1 MRHPVFSILIY
12 LSWINI
18 QFAMQRKFQMDT
30 QNEPPIQCTHHETWD
45 YAQLFSNDIN
55 FWLRQTFCNFW
66 FRQKIVVK
74 NELIIFED
82 LSLVSIFSKQ
92 EVEEYENILKKK
104 VSTKSV

>member
-1 MRHPVFSILIY
+1 
-12 LSWINI
+12 
-18 QFAMQRKFQMDT
+18 
-30 QNEPPIQCTHHETWD
+30 
-45 YAQLFSNDIN
+45 
-55 FWLRQTFCNFW
+55 
-66 FRQKIVVK
+66 VK